1 MRLEVVQGAGAGLPP
16 ARWVGAVLCRD
27 VLGPDGR
34 PALLKGHRLERA
46 DALTLEA
53 APQGEL
59 HLLWLEPGDVD
70 EDTAAMRLA
79 TAVAGDGVDVHR
91 PVESQVRLSARSRGL
106 LHVDAAVLDAMNG
119 VEGITVFALPDGVP
133 VDAGK
138 TLAGVKITPL
148 AIAGGVL
155 DDAERRAATGA
166 LGGRVMAVRRFLP
179 LRVSAVVRER
189 LSEGARTRF
198 ETSLRSKVSWFGG
211 DVESVRYVGGDD
223 DTAVRGALMAA
234 AETADVALAVGVAST
249 DPLDT
254 TWRGVVDAGARVIRR
269 GLPVHPGSSYW
280 IVELERRPVIGV
292 ASCGMFSRRTAL
304 DLLLTR
310 LFAGEELDTRFLAG
324 LGHGGLLAPEMAWR
338 FPRYDGDGAG
348 EGDAE

>member
-1 MRLEVVQGAGAGLPP
+1 VRLEILAGDAVAGPP

-27 VLGPDGR
+27 VLGGDGR
-34 PALLKGHRLERA
+34 PVLLKGHRLERA

-53 APQGEL
+53 APPGEL

-79 TAVAGDGVDVHR
+79 TAVAGDGVEVHH
-91 PVESQVRLSARSRGL
+91 PVESQVRLSALHRGL
-106 LHVDAAVLDAMNG
+106 LHVDAAALHAMNG

-148 AIAGGVL
+148 AIAGEVL
-155 DDAERRAATGA
+155 ERALQHAAGG
-166 LGGRVMAVRRFLP
+166 LDGRVMGVRRFLP
-179 LRVSAVVRER
+179 LRVAAVVRER
-189 LSEGARTRF
+189 LTEGARTRF
-198 ETSLRSKVSWFGG
+198 ETSLRGKVGWFGG
-211 DVESVRYVGGDD
+211 DVDRVRYVGGDD
-223 DTAVRGALMAA
+223 DATVRRALIDAV
-234 AETADVALAVGVAST
+234 ESADVALAVGVAST

-254 TWRGVVDAGARVIRR
+254 TWRGVIDAGARVVRR

-310 LFAGEELDTRFLAG
+310 LFAGETLDPGFLAG

-338 FPRYDGDGAG
+338 FPRYDALET
-348 EGDAE
+348 EGD